1 MLIAITAGTTK
12 AFLQIVVTE
21 DLFKFWGIITLK
33 TLVIIINLQQNFCVL
48 RVLFGVTL
56 PPLFLSTTLQKHIMT
71 CKHTGSYFTK
81 KIVKSFHVDDLN
93 TGANSI

>member
-33 TLVIIINLQQNFCVL
+33 TLVIIINLRQN
-48 RVLFGVTL
+48 
-56 PPLFLSTTLQKHIMT
+56 
-71 CKHTGSYFTK
+71 
-81 KIVKSFHVDDLN
+81 
-93 TGANSI
+93 